1 MVRWFRSGSWRLVTD
16 GEKRLSDLLREK
28 LSPTYLVV
36 QDMSGHTHPI
46 WCSSNLVTSLLPFLP
61 PSFPPFLPPSLFPS
75 LPPSLPPFLPPFRP
89 PFVPPSLR
97 WMWCSIRYS
106 HRLRRFQRKETCSAA
121 QASDRSEPLE
131 LVVWRSLT
139 IRATQLRQTIV
150 LGGHS
155 LSPLPLTCHFDPL
168 CCVQALGDEMK
179 TIHAV
184 SIKIGNAE

>member
-1 MVRWFRSGSWRLVTD
+1 MAAGHGRGEETLRPPQGEAEPNIPRGTGHVRSHTPDLVLF
-16 GEKRLSDLLREK
+16 KLRCNI
-28 LSPTYLVV
+28 Y
-36 QDMSGHTHPI
+36 I
-46 WCSSNLVTSLLPFLP
+46 TS
-61 PSFPPFLPPSLFPS
+61 SFPPS
-75 LPPSLPPFLPPFRP
+75 LPPSLPPLRPSLFPSLPSSLSPSLPPFLPPSL
-89 PFVPPSLR
+89 PPSLR
-97 WMWCSIRYS
+97 WMWCSICYS
-106 HRLRRFQRKETCSAA
+106 HRLRRFQREETCSAA

-131 LVVWRSLT
+131 LVVWHSLT
-139 IRATQLRQTIV
+139 ICTTQLRQTIV